1 MRFVLKYHIIFNLST
16 IIHKKMKNKPLPCA
30 NRIEVQ
36 NKQSVKYTSTQQT
49 DCITLCLKLQAGYF
63 YALF

>member
-1 MRFVLKYHIIFNLST
+1 MRFVIIYHIVFNLST
-16 IIHKKMKNKPLPCA
+16 IIHKKKKNKPLSCA
-30 NRIEVQ
+30 NRIEAQ